1 MDKEKKYEG
10 GKSII
15 PTDSTQGQVLS
26 LTSLE
31 VSRQV
36 LTNDLKQVLSV
47 SLLMTS
53 LRICIDWLKGHIA
66 TVTLDIPEHCL
77 KAVCF

>member
-1 MDKEKKYEG
+1 MKG

-53 LRICIDWLKGHIA
+53 WTALA
-66 TVTLDIPEHCL
+66 N
-77 KAVCF
+77 